1 MIKIYLSLLLFLS
14 LSAPAQT
21 VYYQNWRGQIF
32 TEIEYSKL
40 KNDYAEAGEY
50 FEQIIAKETVGDS
63 TKVVFKISAGKMP
76 DGQIIDVFKDART
89 KIGSHFPL
97 DQFGKKI
104 NGKPSLLYIWST
116 RMEPKKKINA
126 LNRLQHKFGTS
137 VNFIAIT
144 WDNNNWLKEY
154 MDKQPFNFEHVVSA
168 RKQIDSLGLTAFI
181 DNYILLD
188 KDGKLLLIE
197 GFLPEGEGEVA
208 FYLEQLLKD

>member
-1 MIKIYLSLLLFLS
+1 MRKIYTFLLLL
-14 LSAPAQT
+14 APVLCLAQT
-21 VYYQNWRGQIF
+21 IYYQNWRGQIF
-32 TEIEYSKL
+32 SEMEYSKL

-50 FEQIIAKETVGDS
+50 HEEIIAKETAGDS
-63 TKVVFKISAGKMP
+63 TKIIFKITASIMP
-76 DGQIIDVFKDART
+76 DGQIVDIFKDART

-97 DQFGKKI
+97 DKFGKKV

-116 RMEPKKKINA
+116 RLESKKKINA

-168 RKQIDSLGLTAFI
+168 RKQIDALGLTAFI

-188 KDGKLLLIE
+188 KDGKLLLIH
-197 GFLPEGEGEVA
+197 GLLPEEEGELA
-208 FYLEQLLKD
+208 FYLEQLLKG